1 MHLCKD
7 RVLLKLS
14 TLNFC
19 SVNINNIV
27 KKKVRRGTSIQ
38 KEHPETNKT
47 FDKERIFRKTTTE
60 EIIEKPIGGTPPN
73 SPKCSSCLEHET
85 CTESLKD
92 VEICR
97 KYRTNVVLMWNGKQV
112 CFHCSVN
119 MKFSEW
125 LKREDCTP
133 EALENIAAQLDV
145 RPRDV
150 WVLLL
155 KDELPQKKQHT
166 SFPDFDLTEPLES
179 TEKQHIRFKI
189 AEWLLQNYHFLTMQD
204 TGEIYV
210 YDEGVYVPDG
220 EKIIIEAIRKALG
233 EQCSTYDRNET
244 KAIINDAT
252 LTDRKVF
259 NHNPDHKI
267 CVENGILN
275 LDTMEFTE
283 HSPNEY
289 FQTKIPVKY
298 EPLAECPR
306 IDKFHSEIVDQSD
319 MQTLEELIAYCL
331 YPGYPI
337 HKAVM
342 LIGFG
347 ANGKSTWLSM
357 VKAFLGK
364 ENCSGLSLQQ
374 LGNSRFATS
383 SLVGKFANV
392 YADIPDSSLKNTG
405 TFKMLCGQDLI
416 GAEIKFGKHFNFENH
431 AKLLFSAN
439 KIPETSDDTDAF
451 FRRWIIIVFPNKFTD
466 EKNAE
471 YKADH
476 DLIRKL
482 TTPMELSG
490 LLNKCLKRLS
500 QLLDRGH
507 FYGDK
512 TTAEWRIDYIRKS
525 DPITAFYMDCLEE
538 INNPE
543 FYVTK
548 TALYQA
554 FVNYCKNN
562 KLPIVDNS
570 VFSKKIKTNFQW
582 SQESKKQIEGTRV
595 RVWTHLRLTDAEPQ
609 NNQQKTL
616 EDT

>member
-1 MHLCKD
+1 MD
-7 RVLLKLS
+7 AES
-14 TLNFC
+14 A
-19 SVNINNIV
+19 S
-27 KKKVRRGTSIQ
+27 
-38 KEHPETNKT
+38 KEQQVE
-47 FDKERIFRKTTTE
+47 KERIFRKTVTE
-60 EIIEKPIGGTPPN
+60 EIIEKPIGATAPMN
-73 SPKCSSCLEHET
+73 SPKCSSCLDYEN

-92 VEICR
+92 AGICR
-97 KYRTNVVLMWNGKQV
+97 KYRTNVVLMWNGQKV

-119 MKFSEW
+119 MKFSDW
-125 LKREDCTP
+125 RKREDCTP
-133 EALENIAAQLDV
+133 DALEKIANELEV

-155 KDELPQKKQHT
+155 KDELPQKQQMGT
-166 SFPDFDLTEPLES
+166 FPDFDLTEPLES
-179 TEKQHIRFKI
+179 SEKQHIRFKV
-189 AEWLLQNYHFLTMQD
+189 AEWLLQNYHFLTIQD
-204 TGEIYV
+204 TQELYV
-210 YDEGVYVPDG
+210 YNEGVYIPEG

-233 EQCSTYDRNET
+233 EQCSIYDRNET
-244 KAIINDAT
+244 KAIISDAT
-252 LTDRKVF
+252 LADRTIF

-283 HSPNEY
+283 HSAREY

-298 EPLAECPR
+298 EPLAECPN
-306 IDKFHSEIVDQSD
+306 IEKFHSEIVDQSD
-319 MQTLEELIAYCL
+319 VQTLEELIAYCL
-331 YPGYPI
+331 YPEYPI

-364 ENCSGLSLQQ
+364 ENSSGLSLQQ

-383 SLVGKFANV
+383 SLVGKFANI

-405 TFKMLCGQDLI
+405 TFKMLVGQDLI
-416 GAEIKFGKHFNFENH
+416 GAEIKFGKHFTFENH

-451 FRRWIIIVFPNKFTD
+451 FRRWIIIVFPNRFTD

-471 YKADH
+471 HKADH
-476 DLIRKL
+476 NLLRKL
-482 TTPMELSG
+482 TTSEELSG
-490 LLNKCLKRLS
+490 LLNKCLRRLTK
-500 QLLDRGH
+500 LLDRGH

-512 TTAEWRIDYIRKS
+512 PTAEWRVDYIRKS
-525 DPITAFYMDCLEE
+525 DPITAFYMDRLEE
-538 INNPE
+538 INDPE
-543 FYVTK
+543 IYVTK

-562 KLPIVDNS
+562 KLPVVDNS
-570 VFSKKIKTNFQW
+570 VFSKKIKANFQFA
-582 SQESKKQIEGTRV
+582 QESKIRAEGKRV
-595 RVWTHLRLTDAEPQ
+595 RVWTHLHQKDMEPE

-616 EDT
+616 PEA